1 MCSFLQGRQVKAIEF
16 LFSFAFRQKNPPP
29 GLHALRASKV
39 TNGVGGGAIIEGS
52 YGVYMN
58 TESILGRQW

>member
-1 MCSFLQGRQVKAIEF
+1 MKAMKNFLTPIF
-16 LFSFAFRQKNPPP
+16 FQKNR
-29 GLHALRASKV
+29 GANFHSLRASLV
-39 TNGVGGGAIIEGS
+39 TNGVGGGAIIEGG